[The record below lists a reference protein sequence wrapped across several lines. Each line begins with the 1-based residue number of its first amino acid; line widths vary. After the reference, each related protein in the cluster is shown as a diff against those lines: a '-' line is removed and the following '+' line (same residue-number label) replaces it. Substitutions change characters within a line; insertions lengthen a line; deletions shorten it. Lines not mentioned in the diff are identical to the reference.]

1 MRPDP
6 GAGCLHLASNPAM
19 SDRTIRPAAT
29 ATPTISS
36 ACTKCGAM
44 TATLATACAVC
55 GAAVTGGVAASAEQG
70 DRMMARI
77 QEKIGD
83 RFRLLELLGRGGMGI
98 VFRALETAL
107 DREVALK
114 VLAIDPLFDPDAY
127 ARFEREAKLAA
138 RLDHPGIVPIFAVGA
153 HDSVAYYT
161 MRLVR
166 GGSIEDMLEG
176 RRSLDMQQ
184 ILGILRDV
192 AGALDHAHK
201 SGVVHR
207 DIKPANILLSET
219 GHACVADFGIAK
231 ALGRQDGTTGTGVIG
246 SPAYMSPEQWRGEGT
261 IDGRADQYALAVVAF
276 ELITGRR
283 PFISQSPQ
291 ELLVQH
297 CTGEIPDIMVL
308 RPGLDPSIG
317 EAIARAMSKRSS
329 ERFGS
334 VTAFVESLAGR
345 RPVAA
350 DTSTRSLRVPRYQPP
365 PPPPRRWRKVAFM
378 LALGAALAGGWFAPQ
393 TAPIVR
399 PVVRQWSAIGMGYVE
414 VILSGL
420 RPAPAVPDDDGMPDA
435 APEPALASADTAV
448 QDSTTIAADSALQ
461 RQALLP
467 DPALDPVRDIASLER
482 PPIGPASEPFR
493 PVARDGYIRVVV
505 RGGAAPV
512 ILNGERAG
520 VSAGPGGQVIR
531 AGPGTHYITVPGAGD
546 LFMPSQ
552 IAVTVTTG
560 DTAVAVFS
568 AATRRAP
575 VIPPATPPD
584 SVTTASAPTASGP
597 TPDSAGRP

>member
-1 MRPDP
+1 
-6 GAGCLHLASNPAM
+6 
-19 SDRTIRPAAT
+19 
-29 ATPTISS
+29 
-36 ACTKCGAM
+36 M

-55 GAAVTGGVAASAEQG
+55 GAAVTGGVAASSEQG

-166 GGSIEDMLEG
+166 GGSIEDMIES
-176 RRSLDMQQ
+176 RRPLDLHQ
-184 ILGILRDV
+184 ILGMLRDV

-283 PFISQSPQ
+283 PFIAQSPQ

-308 RPGLDPSIG
+308 RPGLDPAIG
-317 EAIARAMSKRSS
+317 EAIARAMSKRAS
-329 ERFGS
+329 ERFGT
-334 VTAFVESLAGR
+334 VTAFVETLAGKR
-345 RPVAA
+345 RVAA
-350 DTSTRSLRVPRYQPP
+350 DTSARSLRVPKYQPP
-365 PPPPRRWRKVAFM
+365 PPPPRRWRKVAFV
-378 LALGAALAGGWFAPQ
+378 LAVGAALAGGWFAPH
-393 TAPIVR
+393 TAPLVR
-399 PVVRQWSAIGMGYVE
+399 PVVRQWAAAGIGHVE

-420 RPAPAVPDDDGMPDA
+420 RPAEPLPDEHMASPVPAP
-435 APEPALASADTAV
+435 
-448 QDSTTIAADSALQ
+448 ADSAPPDSL
-461 RQALLP
+461 ATASDVVGPPGPVAPDAGTDVLP
-467 DPALDPVRDIASLER
+467 EAIPMER
-482 PPIGPASEPFR
+482 EPIGPASQAFR
-493 PVARDGYIRVVV
+493 PVARDGFIRVVV
-505 RGGAAPV
+505 RGGAAPIV
-512 ILNGERAG
+512 LNGEGAG
-520 VSAGPGGQVIR
+520 VSAGPDGRVIR
-531 AGPGTHYITVPGAGD
+531 AGPGTHYVTVRGAGD

-552 IAVTVTTG
+552 IAVNVTTG

-575 VIPPATPPD
+575 VAQPAAAGD
-584 SVTTASAPTASGP
+584 SAAPQAASSSAGTA
-597 TPDSAGRP
+597 PDSASRP

>member
-1 MRPDP
+1 MP
-6 GAGCLHLASNPAM
+6 
-19 SDRTIRPAAT
+19 DRTIRQAPT
-29 ATPTISS
+29 ASPTIST
-36 ACTKCGAM
+36 ACTNCGAM
-44 TATLATACAVC
+44 TGTLATACAVC
-55 GAAVTGGVAASAEQG
+55 GAAVTGGIAAGPEQG

-77 QEKIGD
+77 QEKVGE
-83 RFRLLELLGRGGMGI
+83 RFRLVELLGRGGMGI
-98 VFRALETAL
+98 VFRAIEVAL

-114 VLAIDPLFDPDAY
+114 VLAIDPLFDPEAFT
-127 ARFEREAKLAA
+127 RFEREAKLAA
-138 RLDHPGIVPIFAVGA
+138 RLDHPGIVPIFAVAA

-166 GGSIEDMLEG
+166 GGSIEDMLES
-176 RRSLDMQQ
+176 RRALDMQQ

-192 AGALDHAHK
+192 AAALDYAHK

-246 SPAYMSPEQWRGEGT
+246 SPAYMSPEQWRGDGT

-283 PFISQSPQ
+283 PFVSQNPQ

-317 EAIARAMSKRSS
+317 EAISRAMAKRSA

-345 RPVAA
+345 RPVAG
-350 DTSTRSLRVPRYQPP
+350 DTSARSLRVPRYQPP
-365 PPPPRRWRKVAFM
+365 PPPPRRWRKLAFA
-378 LALGAALAGGWFAPQ
+378 LALGAAGAGGWFAPQ
-393 TAPIVR
+393 TAPLVR
-399 PVVRQWSAIGMGYVE
+399 PVVRQWAATGLGYAE

-420 RPAPAVPDDDGMPDA
+420 RPAPDATMGAVEA
-435 APEPALASADTAV
+435 APSEPAGT
-448 QDSTTIAADSALQ
+448 DSTAQDAVAIA
-461 RQALLP
+461 P
-467 DPALDPVRDIASLER
+467 DPLAPADPLVADPGIEAMRESLER
-482 PPIGPASEPFR
+482 ERPPVGPASEVFR
-493 PVARDGYIRVVV
+493 PVERIGFIRIVV

-512 ILNGERAG
+512 VLNGEGAG
-520 VSAGPGGQVIR
+520 VSAGPTGQVIR
-531 AGPGTHYITVPGAGD
+531 AGPGTHYVTVRGAGD

-552 IAVTVTTG
+552 IAVTVTPG
-560 DTAVAVFS
+560 DTAVAMFS

-575 VIPPATPPD
+575 AAQPAP
-584 SVTTASAPTASGP
+584 VTDTASPQPADTSGQ
-597 TPDSAGRP
+597 T

>member
-1 MRPDP
+1 MP
-6 GAGCLHLASNPAM
+6 
-19 SDRTIRPAAT
+19 DRTLRQAAT
-29 ATPTISS
+29 ASPTISA

-44 TATLATACAVC
+44 TGTLATACAVC
-55 GAAVTGGVAASAEQG
+55 GAAVAGGVTASAEQG
-70 DRMMARI
+70 ERMMARI

-83 RFRLLELLGRGGMGI
+83 RFRLVELLGRGGMGI
-98 VFRALETAL
+98 VFRATEVAL

-114 VLAIDPLFDPDAY
+114 VLAIDPLFDPDAF

-138 RLDHPGIVPIFAVGA
+138 RLDHPGIVPIFAVAA
-153 HDSVAYYT
+153 HDTVAYYT

-176 RRSLDMQQ
+176 RRALDMQQ

-192 AGALDHAHK
+192 AAALDYAHK

-246 SPAYMSPEQWRGEGT
+246 SPAYMSPEQWRGDAT

-283 PFISQSPQ
+283 PFMSQNPQ

-297 CTGEIPDIMVL
+297 CTGETPDIMVL
-308 RPGLDPSIG
+308 RPGLDPAIG
-317 EAIARAMSKRSS
+317 EAIARAMAKRSS

-345 RPVAA
+345 RPVAMN
-350 DTSTRSLRVPRYQPP
+350 TSTRSLRVPKYQPP
-365 PPPPRRWRKVAFM
+365 PPPPRRWGKVALF
-378 LALGAALAGGWFAPQ
+378 LAVAAAAAGGWFAPQ
-393 TAPIVR
+393 TAPLVR
-399 PVVRQWSAIGMGYVE
+399 PVVRQWAAAGMGYAE

-420 RPAPAVPDDDGMPDA
+420 RPVPDA
-435 APEPALASADTAV
+435 ATPAVEVASSDSIEAESTGLHAEVVGVDTLTAAPALV
-448 QDSTTIAADSALQ
+448 
-461 RQALLP
+461 P
-467 DPALDPVRDIASLER
+467 DPGIEAMREPLEVER
-482 PPIGPASEPFR
+482 PPVGPASQVFR
-493 PVARDGYIRVVV
+493 PVARDGFIRVVV

-512 ILNGERAG
+512 VINGEGAG
-520 VSAGPGGQVIR
+520 VSAGPSGRIIR
-531 AGPGTHYITVPGAGD
+531 VGPGTHYITVRGAGD

-552 IAVTVTTG
+552 IAVNVVTG
-560 DTAVAVFS
+560 DTAVATFS
-568 AATRRAP
+568 AATTRTSALRSAEPVDSTAAPAAP
-575 VIPPATPPD
+575 VQSPVP
-584 SVTTASAPTASGP
+584 
-597 TPDSAGRP
+597 R

>member
-1 MRPDP
+1 MGASARTGRALPPSRPHP
-6 GAGCLHLASNPAM
+6 PM
-19 SDRTIRPAAT
+19 SVRTIRPAAT
-29 ATPTISS
+29 ATPTIST

-83 RFRLLELLGRGGMGI
+83 RFRLVELLGRGGMGI
-98 VFRALETAL
+98 VFRAIEIAL

-138 RLDHPGIVPIFAVGA
+138 RLDHPGIVPIFAVAA

-166 GGSIEDMLEG
+166 GGSIEDMLEN
-176 RRSLDMQQ
+176 RRALDLQQ

-192 AGALDHAHK
+192 AAALDYAHK
-201 SGVVHR
+201 NGVVHR

-246 SPAYMSPEQWRGEGT
+246 SPAYMSPEQWRGDGT

-283 PFISQSPQ
+283 PFMSQNPQ

-317 EAIARAMSKRSS
+317 EAIGRAMSKRSS

-345 RPVAA
+345 RPIAA
-350 DTSTRSLRVPRYQPP
+350 DTSTRSLRVPKYQPP
-365 PPPPRRWRKVAFM
+365 PPPPRRWRKVAFAIA
-378 LALGAALAGGWFAPQ
+378 LAAAVAGGWFAPQ
-393 TAPIVR
+393 TAPVVR
-399 PVVRQWSAIGMGYVE
+399 PVVRQWVSTGTGYLD

-420 RPAPAVPDDDGMPDA
+420 RPAPAVPDDA
-435 APEPALASADTAV
+435 ALAGGPSDESAPDRGTPGAIV
-448 QDSTTIAADSALQ
+448 DVPDSLGSVGPLAADSSLDAL
-461 RQALLP
+461 REPLM
-467 DPALDPVRDIASLER
+467 LER
-482 PPIGPASEPFR
+482 PPVGPASEAFR
-493 PVARDGYIRVVV
+493 PAARDAFIRVVV
-505 RGGAAPV
+505 RGGAAPIIV
-512 ILNGERAG
+512 NGEGAG
-520 VSAGPGGQVIR
+520 LSAGPGGRVIR
-531 AGPGTHYITVPGAGD
+531 AGPGTHYITVRGAGD
-546 LFMPSQ
+546 LFMPTQ
-552 IAVTVTTG
+552 IAVTVATG

-568 AATRRAP
+568 A
-575 VIPPATPPD
+575 V
-584 SVTTASAPTASGP
+584 
-597 TPDSAGRP
+597 

>member
-1 MRPDP
+1 
-6 GAGCLHLASNPAM
+6 M
-19 SDRTIRPAAT
+19 SDPTIRPAAT
-29 ATPTISS
+29 ASPTIST
-36 ACTKCGAM
+36 ACAKCGAM
-44 TATLATACAVC
+44 TGTLATACAVC
-55 GAAVTGGVAASAEQG
+55 GAAVAGGLAASSEQG

-83 RFRLLELLGRGGMGI
+83 RFRLVELLGRGGMGI
-98 VFRALETAL
+98 VFRAVETAL

-138 RLDHPGIVPIFAVGA
+138 RLDHPGIVPIFAVAA

-176 RRSLDMQQ
+176 RRALDFQQ
-184 ILGILRDV
+184 ILGVLRDV
-192 AGALDHAHK
+192 AAALDYAHK
-201 SGVVHR
+201 NGVVHR

-246 SPAYMSPEQWRGEGT
+246 SPAYMSPEQWRGDAT

-283 PFISQSPQ
+283 PFMSQNPQ

-297 CTGEIPDIMVL
+297 CTGQIPDIMVL

-317 EAIARAMSKRSS
+317 EAIGRAMSKRSS

-345 RPVAA
+345 RPNATE
-350 DTSTRSLRVPRYQPP
+350 TSVRSVRVPKYQPP
-365 PPPPRRWRKVAFM
+365 PPPPRRWRKLAFAIA
-378 LALGAALAGGWFAPQ
+378 LAGAGAGGWFAPQ
-393 TAPIVR
+393 TAPLVR
-399 PVVRQWSAIGMGYVE
+399 PVVRQWASAGMGYVD

-420 RPAPAVPDDDGMPDA
+420 RPAAVAPDDEA
-435 APEPALASADTAV
+435 ALARDEAPAAAVIDSSAPSEGEVFATDSLGSVEALAS
-448 QDSTTIAADSALQ
+448 DSSAETIREPLT
-461 RQALLP
+461 
-467 DPALDPVRDIASLER
+467 LER
-482 PPIGPASEPFR
+482 PPVGPASEAFR
-493 PVARDGYIRVVV
+493 PAARDGFIRVVV
-505 RGGAAPV
+505 RGGAAPIIV
-512 ILNGERAG
+512 NGEGAG
-520 VSAGPGGQVIR
+520 LSAGPTGRVIR
-531 AGPGTHYITVPGAGD
+531 AGPGTHYVTVRGAGD

-552 IAVTVTTG
+552 VAVTVVTG
-560 DTAVAVFS
+560 DTVVAVFS
-568 AATRRAP
+568 ASTREQPAARRAP
-575 VIPPATPPD
+575 AVD
-584 SVTTASAPTASGP
+584 SAPGTPSPAEGTAQSD
-597 TPDSAGRP
+597 TAGDM

>member
-1 MRPDP
+1 
-6 GAGCLHLASNPAM
+6 
-19 SDRTIRPAAT
+19 
-29 ATPTISS
+29 
-36 ACTKCGAM
+36 M
-44 TATLATACAVC
+44 TGTLATACAVC
-55 GAAVTGGVAASAEQG
+55 GAAVTGGAAASAEQG
-70 DRMMARI
+70 DRMMARL

-83 RFRLLELLGRGGMGI
+83 RFRLVELLGRGGMGI
-98 VFRALETAL
+98 VFRAIEVAL

-114 VLAIDPLFDPDAY
+114 VLAIDPLFDPEAF

-138 RLDHPGIVPIFAVGA
+138 RLDHPGIVPIFAVAA

-176 RRSLDMQQ
+176 RRALDMQQ

-192 AGALDHAHK
+192 AAALDHAHK

-246 SPAYMSPEQWRGEGT
+246 SPAYMSPEQWRGDGT

-283 PFISQSPQ
+283 PFMSQNPQ

-297 CTGEIPDIMVL
+297 CTGELPDIMVL

-317 EAIARAMSKRSS
+317 EAISRAMAKRSS

-345 RPVAA
+345 RPIAA
-350 DTSTRSLRVPRYQPP
+350 GTSTRSLRVPKYQPP
-365 PPPPRRWRKVAFM
+365 PPPPRRWRKVAFV
-378 LALGAALAGGWFAPQ
+378 LAIAAAAAGGWFAPQ
-393 TAPIVR
+393 TAPLVR
-399 PVVRQWSAIGMGYVE
+399 PVVRQWADVGLGYVE

-420 RPAPAVPDDDGMPDA
+420 RPAPDAGTPGVEAASTDAIGADSTVPDAGIGGTDSLA
-435 APEPALASADTAV
+435 AAGALSADPGIEV
-448 QDSTTIAADSALQ
+448 
-461 RQALLP
+461 
-467 DPALDPVRDIASLER
+467 VRESLELER
-482 PPIGPASEPFR
+482 PPVGPASEVFR
-493 PVARDGYIRVVV
+493 PVARDGFIRVVV

-512 ILNGERAG
+512 VINGEGAG
-520 VSAGPGGQVIR
+520 VSAGPGGRVIR
-531 AGPGTHYITVPGAGD
+531 AGPGTHYITVRGAGD

-560 DTAVAVFS
+560 DTSVATFS
-568 AATRRAP
+568 AATRRVAA
-575 VIPPATPPD
+575 PPADSPADSTAAPAATAPP
-584 SVTTASAPTASGP
+584 A
-597 TPDSAGRP
+597 DSAGQT